1 MPGNKRWSSEELEL
15 LHQRLEQEHSFD
27 QIEREFQTLANFKP
41 GIRVRSKAA
50 LERKCYEV
58 GWHPNLH
65 KHAPEPVPIPVS
77 VGVDGPSYEELLD
90 ENKRLRAA
98 LHDIR
103 DIAMKIA
110 PWTATINLSDLI
122 REVGK

>member
-65 KHAPEPVPIPVS
+65 KPTPEPTPVS
-77 VGVDGPSYEELLD
+77 VGSVDGPSYEELLE
-90 ENKRLRAA
+90 ENKQLRAA
-98 LHDIR
+98 LQDIR
-103 DIAMKIA
+103 DIALKIA

-122 REVGK
+122 REAG

>member
-65 KHAPEPVPIPVS
+65 KPTHEPTPVS
-77 VGVDGPSYEELLD
+77 VGSVDGPSYEELLE
-90 ENKRLRAA
+90 ENQRLRTA
-98 LHDIR
+98 LQDIR
-103 DIAMKIA
+103 DIALKIA

-122 REVGK
+122 REAG